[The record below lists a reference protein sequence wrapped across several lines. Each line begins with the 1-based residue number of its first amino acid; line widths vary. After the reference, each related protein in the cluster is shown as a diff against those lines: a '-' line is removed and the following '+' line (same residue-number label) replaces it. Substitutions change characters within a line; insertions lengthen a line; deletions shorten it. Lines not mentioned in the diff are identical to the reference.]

1 MQKIT
6 KVPKIKVILL
16 GNRSV
21 GKSSIIRRFVLDDF
35 PLNIQVKIKLFSRQ
49 YQWITCRK
57 QFNLMGI
64 NIVLN
69 FGILQAKKSIDH

>member
-49 YQWITCRK
+49 
-57 QFNLMGI
+57 
-64 NIVLN
+64 
-69 FGILQAKKSIDH
+69 

>member
-1 MQKIT
+1 MIYLFQILYMQKIT

-35 PLNIQVKIKLFSRQ
+35 TLNIQVKIKLFSRQ
-49 YQWITCRK
+49 
-57 QFNLMGI
+57 
-64 NIVLN
+64 
-69 FGILQAKKSIDH
+69 